1 MTNERVRSLLPRA
14 SLLLAVLVLP
24 AASGFVGSARQ
35 AGDARQRPQQQQ
47 EEKLPPELAS
57 QQLDPEVFGGKFP
70 KACEKLT
77 PDVQTH
83 DVNDNFAPPGSPGIF
98 NPALTAFAQSMGRP
112 IRGYDDGGVDKFFYD
127 SFKLR
132 SCRVCYARLELVLKH
147 DPDSGVV
154 DNGSHNQE
162 TGKTVMLTGYH
173 NDNITVGGAPFSPAP
188 KKVLSAD
195 IWPPL
200 NTTSSSN
207 PKTMIVALPTNAL
220 NNYIMYGLTPPQ
232 SLDVVIQDDTYVD
245 YITLKV
251 WYF

>member
-1 MTNERVRSLLPRA
+1 MTNERVRSLLARA
-14 SLLLAVLVLP
+14 SLLLAALALT

-35 AGDARQRPQQQQ
+35 AGGARQRPRQQQ
-47 EEKLPPELAS
+47 EEKLPPELAP
-57 QQLDPEVFGGKFP
+57 QQLGPEVFGGKFP
-70 KACEKLT
+70 KACEKLE

-83 DVNDNFAPPGSPGIF
+83 DVNDNFAAPGSAGIF
-98 NPALTAFAQSMGRP
+98 NTALTAYATFINRP
-112 IRGYDDGGVDKFFYD
+112 IRGYDEGGVDKFFYD

-147 DPDSGVV
+147 DPDPGPV
-154 DNGSHNQE
+154 DNGFPDNP
-162 TGKTVMLTGYH
+162 TGKSIGLTDYH
-173 NDNITVGGAPFSPAP
+173 NDGITVGGAPFSPAP
-188 KKVLSAD
+188 MTVLSAA

-207 PKTMIVALPTNAL
+207 PKTMTVALPTNAL
-220 NNYIMYGLTPPQ
+220 NNYITYGQTPPQ